1 MQRKAGLVH
10 KLQVARRA
18 MIDGVVGVHRKP
30 GHRVQGLRGYRALG
44 MGSHRGI
51 SGDCRR
57 LRGSSKS
64 VIHVVIS
71 PQVPR
76 SRH

>member
-30 GHRVQGLRGYRALG
+30 GHRVQGVTGLWVWGLIVGSLG
-44 MGSHRGI
+44 TAGGSGE
-51 SGDCRR
+51 
-57 LRGSSKS
+57 
-64 VIHVVIS
+64 VVS
-71 PQVPR
+71 Q
-76 SRH
+76 SYT